1 MLLQNLPQVYSAAVQ
16 AGFTGPALVTAIA
29 IAAAESGFD
38 PGATGDQ
45 TLANSKWGN
54 SIGLWQ
60 IRSLQPSSLYLE
72 PIRDP
77 NKLYDPLYNAKAAYQ
92 ISKGGTDFSPWT
104 TFVNKAYQQFLSVA
118 GQVPAA
124 TFPITG
130 ILLLIAAFFLL
141 SNKKL
146 SNGQAL

>member
-1 MLLQNLPQVYSAAVQ
+1 MLLQNLPQVYAAAKQ

-60 IRSLQPSSLYLE
+60 IRSLQPGSLYLE

-77 NKLYDPLYNAKAAYQ
+77 KYLYDPLYNAKAAYQ
-92 ISKGGTDFSPWT
+92 ISKGGTDFTPWS
-104 TFVNKAYQQFLSVA
+104 TFVNKAYQQYLNLASE
-118 GQVPAA
+118 VPAA
-124 TFPITG
+124 TFPIAG
-130 ILLLIAAFFLL
+130 LLLLVAAFFLL
-141 SNKKL
+141 SRKQL
-146 SNGQAL
+146 SNG